1 MQKREKSTTMS
12 SNTVPASLNRAKR
25 QETPFLNCT
34 MAFECSADWHQ
45 LTPTNLEDVRHC
57 ATCDKNVYFCTTQEE
72 LDAHAAQGDC
82 VAFQATRTRQLLGSI
97 RRDTQKPVDR
107 EKLRQFIDGI

>member
-25 QETPFLNCT
+25 QLPFLNCT
-34 MAFECSADWHQ
+34 MAFECSAAWHK

-57 ATCDKNVYFCTTQEE
+57 ATCDKDVYFCTTQQE
-72 LDAHAAQGDC
+72 LDAHAAQGHC
-82 VAFQATRTRQLLGSI
+82 VAFQATPIRQRLGSI
-97 RRDTQKPVDR
+97 RMDTQKPTDN
-107 EKLRQFIDGI
+107 ESLRKFIDSL